1 MLSSNQNERENQAE
15 DLRKLVY
22 DLESG
27 KEENEQSAGTEPDER
42 EIDILNLPPRKEV
55 HGNKQNRVRL
65 KMSTSFKR
73 FLLVIFVLVVVLGGM
88 YYFYG
93 AELLQIFNN

>member
-27 KEENEQSAGTEPDER
+27 KEENEQSEGTEPDER

-73 FLLVIFVLVVVLGGM
+73 FLLVIFVLVVVLGGI